1 MRSTGCAAVPVSR
14 AAGRAAPRSPAERPG
29 RRGEAGAAGPEG
41 CRVAPPTGDSPAAE
55 GSEGGTMRETLIAA
69 AVLIAGGVTETAAT
83 PSQEA
88 DRWALEN
95 AREIGEPE
103 DCLQLNRIRST
114 KVRSGDVIDFEMID
128 GRIMRSR
135 LPHRCPGLSFE
146 ERF

>member
-1 MRSTGCAAVPVSR
+1 MRK
-14 AAGRAAPRSPAERPG
+14 
-29 RRGEAGAAGPEG
+29 
-41 CRVAPPTGDSPAAE
+41 
-55 GSEGGTMRETLIAA
+55 MLIAA
-69 AVLIAGGVTETAAT
+69 AVLIAGGMTETAAT

-103 DCLQLNRIRST
+103 NCIQLNRIRSS

-146 ERF
+146 ERFSYSTSLSRLCSVDTITVFDGSGMRGASCGLGRFQQVEIAER